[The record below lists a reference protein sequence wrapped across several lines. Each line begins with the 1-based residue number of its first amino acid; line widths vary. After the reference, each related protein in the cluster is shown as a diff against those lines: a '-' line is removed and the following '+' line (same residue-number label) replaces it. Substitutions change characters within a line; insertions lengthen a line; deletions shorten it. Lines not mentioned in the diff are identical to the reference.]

1 MLQGRGVAVGGVTP
15 SSLIAPEIVAALAEL
30 KAEIGIDQR
39 LRQVENHLSAVQAT
53 IAATQR
59 PSQIPAVVSAVV
71 AIISALVAVVA
82 LVNH

>member
-1 MLQGRGVAVGGVTP
+1 MTALSP
-15 SSLIAPEIVAALAEL
+15 SSTSSSVFLSAEVVTALAEL

-39 LRQVENHLSAVQAT
+39 LRQVEMAMAGMQAT

>member
-1 MLQGRGVAVGGVTP
+1 MAVGRVTP
-15 SSLIAPEIVAALAEL
+15 SSLIAPEIVTALAEL

-39 LRQVENHLSAVQAT
+39 LRQVEMTMAGVQAT
-53 IAATQR
+53 IAAAQR